1 MSVNETSI
9 DNVTNGDIVLTGD
22 RPSGC
27 LHLGHYVGSLR
38 NRVLLQDRCKCYLLV
53 ADVQALSANFDHPE
67 EVRKNVVEVCKDY
80 LAVGIDPTKTTI
92 FIQSMIPELAE
103 LTIYAMNLIS
113 VARLE
118 RNPTVKAELQTKSFV
133 DNLTS
138 GFLNHPVSQMADI
151 TMFKATAIPVGE
163 DQLPLL
169 EVSNEIVRRFN
180 NIYKTDVLRECRGIL
195 GNVTRLVGIDGK
207 AKASK
212 SLGNAIMLCE
222 EPADLKAKIFSM
234 YTDPNHINVSD
245 PGRVEGN
252 VVFTYLDAF
261 WEDKDELE
269 ILKTQYTKGGL
280 GDVTLKSMLH
290 NCLSHILAPIREKRN
305 RVHDKDVL
313 EILMDGTNKARQ
325 VAIET
330 LYQVKDAMGIL
341 YTNR

>member
-1 MSVNETSI
+1 MMVEETSI
-9 DNVTNGDIVLTGD
+9 NSVTSGDIVLTGD

-38 NRVLLQDRCKCYLLV
+38 NRVLLQNKCKCYLLV

-67 EVRKNVVEVCKDY
+67 DVKKNVIEVCKDY
-80 LAVGIDPTKTTI
+80 LAVGIDPSKTTI

-118 RNPTVKAELQTKSFV
+118 RNPTVKAELQTKSFA
-133 DNLTS
+133 NNITS

-151 TMFKATAIPVGE
+151 TMFKATAVPVGE

-180 NIYKTDVLRECRGIL
+180 SIYKTDVLKECRSIL
-195 GNVTRLVGIDGK
+195 GECTRLVGIDGK

-212 SLGNAIMLCE
+212 SLGNAILLCE
-222 EPADLKAKIFSM
+222 KPADLKTKVFSM

-261 WEDKDELE
+261 WPDKEELND
-269 ILKTQYTKGGL
+269 LKNQYKKGGL
-280 GDVTLKSMLH
+280 GDVVLKSMLH
-290 NCLSHILAPIREKRN
+290 NCLKNILEPIREKRAGIN
-305 RVHDKDVL
+305 EKTVL
-313 EILMDGTNKARQ
+313 EVLMDGTINARQ
-325 VAIET
+325 VAAET
-330 LYQVKDAMGIL
+330 LRQVKDAMGLI
-341 YTNR
+341 YQ

>member
-1 MSVNETSI
+1 MDNTSI
-9 DNVTNGDIVLTGD
+9 NSVTNADTVLTGD

-38 NRVLLQDRCKCYLLV
+38 NRILLQNKCKCYLLI
-53 ADVQALSANFDHPE
+53 ADVQALSANFDQPE
-67 EVRKNVVEVCKDY
+67 QVKQNVVEVCKDY

-92 FIQSMIPELAE
+92 FIQSMIPELTE
-103 LTIYAMNLIS
+103 LTVYAMNLIS

-118 RNPTVKAELQTKSFV
+118 RNPTVKAELQTKSFA
-133 DNLTS
+133 DNITS

-180 NIYKTDVLRECRGIL
+180 NIYKTDVLKECRGIL
-195 GNVTRLVGIDGK
+195 SDVTRLVGIDGK

-212 SLGNAIMLCE
+212 SLRNAIMLCE
-222 EPADLKAKIFSM
+222 EPKDLKDKVFSM
-234 YTDPNHINVSD
+234 YTDPNHIKVSD

-261 WEDKDELE
+261 WDDKDEVTD
-269 ILKTQYTKGGL
+269 LKKQYEKGGL
-280 GDVTLKSMLH
+280 GDMTLKSMLH
-290 NCLSHILAPIREKRN
+290 NCLSHILEPIREKRASISEKN
-305 RVHDKDVL
+305 VYDVL
-313 EILMDGTNKARQ
+313 FEGTENARK
-325 VAIET
+325 VASET
-330 LYQVKDAMGIL
+330 LRQVKDVIGL
-341 YTNR
+341 VYSD

>member
-1 MSVNETSI
+1 MITDETNIASVTS
-9 DNVTNGDIVLTGD
+9 GDIVLTGD

-38 NRVLLQDRCKCYLLV
+38 NRILLQNKCKCYLLI

-67 EVRKNVVEVCKDY
+67 EVKKNVVEVCKDY
-80 LAVGIDPTKTTI
+80 LAVGIDPNKTTI

-118 RNPTVKAELQTKSFV
+118 RNPTVKAELQTKSFA
-133 DNLTS
+133 NNITS

-180 NIYKTDVLRECRGIL
+180 STYKTDVLKECRGIL
-195 GNVTRLVGIDGK
+195 SDVTRLVGIDGK

-222 EPADLKAKIFSM
+222 EPSDLKNKVFSM

-261 WEDKDELE
+261 WQDKEELNE
-269 ILKTQYTKGGL
+269 LKNQYTKGGL
-280 GDVTLKSMLH
+280 GDVALKSMLH
-290 NCLSHILAPIREKRN
+290 ECLSHTLAPIREKRLSIN
-305 RVHDKDVL
+305 EKEVMDV
-313 EILMDGTNKARQ
+313 LMDGTKKARDI
-325 VAIET
+325 AIET
-330 LYQVKDAMGIL
+330 LQQVKDAMGLI
-341 YTNR
+341 YQ